1 MSSFQAYSKG
11 MQLYAYMSFP
21 MFSPIIDHCK
31 VLNTAPYTIQQVLA
45 VH

>member
-11 MQLYAYMSFP
+11 MQLYAYISFP
-21 MFSPIIDHCK
+21 MFSPIIDNCK
-31 VLNTAPYTIQQVLA
+31 VLNAAPCAIQQVLA